1 MTRYLCE
8 TCGTVF
14 DEPHRRTHHEHIGV
28 IAYGFTEEACP
39 ICGGGIFTKADDC
52 PKCGGLKLSR
62 EHLCR
67 GCRADLARRFTAF
80 ADELTAEEEEQ
91 LDEWLDGSSIT
102 DRGGFH

>member
-1 MTRYLCE
+1 MIRYLCE
-8 TCGTVF
+8 TCGTGF
-14 DEPHRRTHHEHIGV
+14 DEPHRHTVHETL
-28 IAYGFTEEACP
+28 AGFPSTYTEEACP

-67 GCRADLARRFTAF
+67 GCRAELARRFTAF

-102 DRGGFH
+102 DRGGFR